1 MPLQTEDRVMV
12 ILAISQQKKK
22 TFTRKQDVFSEGA
35 VLTNSTKEARERC
48 IF

>member
-12 ILAISQQKKK
+12 ILAISQQKKKK

-35 VLTNSTKEARERC
+35 VLTNSTKEA
-48 IF
+48 